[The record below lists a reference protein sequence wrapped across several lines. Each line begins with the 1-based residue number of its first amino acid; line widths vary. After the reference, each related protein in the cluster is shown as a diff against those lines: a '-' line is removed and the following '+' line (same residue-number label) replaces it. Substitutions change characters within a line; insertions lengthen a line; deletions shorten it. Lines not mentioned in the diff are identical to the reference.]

1 MIIVTIYRVPSK
13 GNFLEVLNE
22 NMNKND
28 PINNKTYILGDLNI
42 NLFLTL
48 ILSQENMYWISNQIK
63 WEYQIKKLL

>member
-28 PINNKTYILGDLNI
+28 PINNKTYILGDLKI

-48 ILSQENMYWISNQIK
+48 ILSQENMY
-63 WEYQIKKLL
+63 

>member
-1 MIIVTIYRVPSK
+1 MYHVASK
-13 GNFLEVLNE
+13 GYFLEVLNE

-48 ILSQENMYWISNQIK
+48 ILSQKNICWISNQIK
-63 WEYQIKKLL
+63 WHQKLL